1 MSGLFGTLNMGNQ
14 ALQAQ
19 MKGLNVTSHN
29 LANVN
34 NPNYSRQRVELAS
47 TYQVGSGMDPRGT
60 GVGVVSVQQIRDLVL
75 DAQIRSDKSVTGYLE
90 SQVTGLEYIQA
101 GMGSVLDSFG
111 HEGNGAG
118 GADGM
123 TALLTNM
130 SNSLQEVGNDP
141 TSRTARFQF
150 LDAADAVADQF
161 RDMDAKISGLES
173 SWDNELTSTVN
184 ATNQALDQ
192 LASLNKSI
200 QKAERGGSYTAN
212 DLRDQRTKTLEDL
225 SELMPIDVSTD
236 AAGRLQVQ
244 SQGVSMIDGDTVVSR
259 LETVNPGQG
268 GLTLSWQPGGEA
280 FAPSEGRLGGILNL
294 RDEVLTGYRDD
305 INAMASEMIQT
316 FNAIHSQGFALDG
329 STGRDLFVGQDAS
342 SIQINP
348 DILKNPELL
357 QASSRQGEAG
367 NNENVA
373 LLVDEMRSPRVGLN
387 QRTFIEAHADMVASF
402 GQSLQS
408 TRSDLENHQSMMS
421 VLELQ
426 RDSISGVSLDEE
438 MTELVKYQR
447 AFEASARLVNIV
459 DDMLSTVVS
468 LGS

>member
-1 MSGLFGTLNMGNQ
+1 M
-14 ALQAQ
+14 
-19 MKGLNVTSHN
+19 
-29 LANVN
+29 
-34 NPNYSRQRVELAS
+34 
-47 TYQVGSGMDPRGT
+47 
-60 GVGVVSVQQIRDLVL
+60 SVQQIRDLVL

-123 TALLTNM
+123 TAMLINM

-141 TSRTARFQF
+141 TSRTSRFQF

-184 ATNQALDQ
+184 AANQALDQ

-225 SELMPIDVSTD
+225 SELMPVDVSTD

-244 SQGVSMIDGDTVVSR
+244 SQGVSIIDGDTVVSR

-268 GLTLSWQPGGEA
+268 GLTLAWQPGGQA
-280 FAPSEGRLGGILNL
+280 FTPSEGRLGGILNL
-294 RDEVLTGYRDD
+294 RDEVLTEFRND
-305 INAMASEMIQT
+305 IDAMASEMIQT
-316 FNAIHSQGFALDG
+316 FDQIHSQGFALDG

-348 DILKNPELL
+348 DILDSPELL

-373 LLVDEMRSPRVGLN
+373 LLVEEMRSPRAGLN
-387 QRTFIEAHADMVASF
+387 QRTFIEAHADLTASF
-402 GQSLQS
+402 GQTLQS

>member
-1 MSGLFGTLNMGNQ
+1 MSGLLGTLDMGNQ

-34 NPNYSRQRVELAS
+34 NPNYSRQRVELTS
-47 TYQVGSGMDPRGT
+47 TYQVQAGVDPRGT

-75 DAQIRSDKSVTGYLE
+75 DAQIRSDRSVTGYLE
-90 SQVTGLEYIQA
+90 SQVVGLEYIQA

-111 HEGNGAG
+111 HDGNGSG

-130 SNSLQEVGNDP
+130 SNSLQEVANDP
-141 TSRTARFQF
+141 ASRISRFKF
-150 LDAADAVADQF
+150 LDAADALADQF
-161 RDMDAKISGLES
+161 RDMDAKINGLES
-173 SWDNELTSTVN
+173 NWDKELTSKVD
-184 ATNQALDQ
+184 ATNHALDQ

-200 QKAERGGSYTAN
+200 QKAERGGAYTAN
-212 DLRDQRTKTLEDL
+212 DLRDQRTRTLEEL
-225 SELMPIDVSTD
+225 SELMPIEVNTDVT
-236 AAGRLQVQ
+236 GRLQVQ
-244 SQGVSMIDGDTVVSR
+244 SQGVSIIDGETVVSR
-259 LETVNPGQG
+259 LDAVDQGQG
-268 GLTLSWQPGGEA
+268 GLTLTWQTGGEA
-280 FAPSEGRLGGILNL
+280 FSPSEGRLGGILSL
-294 RDEVLTGYRDD
+294 RDDVLTNFRSE
-305 INAMASEMIQT
+305 INVMAGEMIQT
-316 FNAIHSQGFALDG
+316 FNQIHAGGFAMDG

-348 DILKNPELL
+348 DILKNPDLL
-357 QASSRQGEAG
+357 QVSSRQGEAG
-367 NNENVA
+367 NNENVS
-373 LLVDEMRSPRVGLN
+373 LLIDEMRSPRAGLN
-387 QRTFIEAHADMVASF
+387 QRTFIEAHADLVASF
-402 GQSLQS
+402 GQSLQTS
-408 TRSDLENHQSMMS
+408 RSDLENQQSLVS